1 MIVTIFRTSDDG
13 SGATDR
19 GAGSSAASKPGNA
32 AGVRLGAE
40 AGAAGGAPCAA
51 QAGDG
56 GAEDVADRFGVGAG
70 GAAGGIDVGPAE
82 PPPSSIA

>member
-19 GAGSSAASKPGNA
+19 GAGSSGASKPGKA
-32 AGVRLGAE
+32 AGVRLGA
-40 AGAAGGAPCAA
+40 GGGAPCEA

-56 GAEDVADRFGVGAG
+56 GAEDVVDRFGVGAG
-70 GAAGGIDVGPAE
+70 GAAGGIGVGPAE